1 MMLIISKFFR
11 KEFHCKMQMSASLT
25 LFINSQKKEKS
36 FERMLIFAHICADAY
51 KCFIGT
57 DLSHTLI
64 LIVIV
69 YWNRCSHVQ
78 LNFVT

>member
-1 MMLIISKFFR
+1 
-11 KEFHCKMQMSASLT
+11 MQMSASLA
-25 LFINSQKKEKS
+25 LFINSQKEGKN
-36 FERMLIFAHICADAY
+36 FERMLIFVHICADAY

-69 YWNRCSHVQ
+69 YWNRRSHVQ
-78 LNFVT
+78 LNLVIERIRLLSMNKDR